1 MPLWDDE
8 DDSTHENEKERLN
21 RQLVELLN
29 ELRIVLPGVQV
40 MFAFLLT
47 VPFTQRFD
55 TLSSFHRDLLLGC
68 LVTTALAT
76 AALIAPTS
84 FHRLRF
90 RQREKDRL
98 LIFGNVMALVGI
110 VLVGLAMIG
119 VILLVTDV
127 VFSRTASVIVTG
139 ATAAAF
145 IALWFGVP
153 LWSSLS
159 GREDDADGRTDRTG
173 H

>member
-8 DDSTHENEKERLN
+8 DDPPHENEKERLD

-55 TLSSFHRDLLLGC
+55 TLSSFHRNLLLGC
-68 LVTTALAT
+68 LVTTALAA

-90 RQREKDRL
+90 QQREKDRL

-127 VFSRTASVIVTG
+127 VFSRTASIVVTG

-145 IALWFGVP
+145 VTLWFGVP
-153 LWSSLS
+153 LWSSLYD
-159 GREDDADGRTDRTG
+159 GDEDESTHPDRR
-173 H
+173 